1 MYFMRRS
8 IFFSE
13 KWEGGPRIFELA
25 GERGYEELF
34 WYLKF
39 KFFKWGGG
47 GVQTR
52 YPTPPKT
59 YLHVI
64 ISVEYFKLSLLP
76 DGEP

>member
-1 MYFMRRS
+1 MYCQYVFHAQIKLFS
-8 IFFSE
+8 SE

-47 GVQTR
+47 VQTR
-52 YPTPPKT
+52 YPTPSSSR
-59 YLHVI
+59 LWHVF
-64 ISVEYFKLSLLP
+64 V
-76 DGEP
+76 